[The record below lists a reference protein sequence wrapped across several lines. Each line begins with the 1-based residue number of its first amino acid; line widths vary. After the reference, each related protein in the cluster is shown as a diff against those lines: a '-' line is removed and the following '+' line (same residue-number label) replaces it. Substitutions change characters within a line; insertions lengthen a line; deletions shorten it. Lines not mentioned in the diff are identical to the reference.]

1 MKNNKQLLL
10 DFENPD
16 LEWPNQEDFPLN
28 EGKRRIKDILL
39 LDIGSSKDYLI
50 ITGFT
55 SLANTVEIFGK
66 EELSVN
72 RKTRILLGFE
82 PEIRKRKTWA
92 KTPLSQEMKEY
103 WVNKG
108 IDVLQG
114 GMVIQT
120 IEHIKNGN
128 IEFKIKERL
137 HAKVYVG
144 DSHAVLGSANFSKQG
159 IISQQEATIRVKSL
173 EDEESCQYSE
183 VKRIAE
189 NFWLK
194 GTSYDMQSLLE
205 ELLQKVPWNQALA
218 RAIAEI
224 LEGNWI
230 SNYPQF
236 QQKIES
242 AKLWPYQV
250 TGLAKSLILLD
261 QQGSVLVAD
270 PTGSGKT
277 RMITICI
284 LSLIHSL
291 WETGNSDR
299 TNTLILCPKP
309 IVENWEKECLELSF
323 LNNSTISIGILQRE
337 GRNRNKAIK
346 ALQAANILA
355 LDEAHNFLSKKTN
368 RSNAFDEHSADFVIL
383 STATPINKKAED
395 LLRLIELLG
404 PDNLKDSELEKL
416 KELYRKPIQ
425 ESKTNDLKK
434 LNNFIQRFILRRTK
448 KQLNNLIDR
457 EPDTYTNK
465 FGDRARFPEVV
476 NNTYDTDE
484 SSEDI
489 DIANKINEKAK
500 ELKGLI
506 YLRKFKIPVY
516 VDKDNPDQIKSY
528 YKRRLNAA
536 KAFTEYHIRNSMRS
550 SRIALVE
557 HISGTADAKKWLN
570 LKTSKSETGNI
581 IKKLQTFLESPLP
594 KSGYPEFLPKWLTE
608 LEAYKSEIQS
618 EIKIYEQIL
627 ELIKK
632 MSDRRERGKARK
644 IIQLVNE
651 HNMVLAFDTTVLTL
665 YHLREVLKEEGYSQ
679 KIHLVSGTSEAS
691 RIEVQD
697 VFGVDSKTE
706 SGLALCSD
714 VMSEGVNLQ
723 RAKALIQL
731 DMPSVLRLAEQRV
744 GRLHRMDSPHD
755 EIQVYWSKDSSA
767 FGLKADRRLI
777 KTTILTEKL
786 IGGNLELPNEFLEL
800 EEELWTAENMIKEF
814 KPFVEEEKKWEGL
827 HDAFEPIYNLKEGPD
842 AIIKEEVYEE
852 LRKTKA
858 SIRCRVSFVGS
869 SSSWA
874 FICTQGTEKNS
885 PMWLYIEDSGTIH
898 NEFPAIC
905 DLLRENLT
913 SVEDVDWNQDT
924 LSRFLELYRKN
935 ERKAIPH
942 KKRRAL
948 EVAEFLLDKQTRAEG
963 EEEEDVALINRLLD
977 VFQKGYGED
986 DMAVDY
992 DRFADMWLELLKPL
1006 LKEKQQK
1013 SGRREL
1019 ITLENLK
1026 TKWVIRYFE
1035 PKQLR
1040 KIYDHIPLMDKLEN
1054 RIAACII
1061 GVKKD
1066 DLVPN

>member
-1 MKNNKQLLL
+1 MKNHSQLHI

-16 LEWPNQEDFPLN
+16 LEWPNQEDFPIN
-28 EGKRRIKDILL
+28 EGKRKIRDILL
-39 LDIGSSKDYLI
+39 KDISSSKEYLI

-66 EELSVN
+66 EPLN
-72 RKTRILLGFE
+72 LDRKTRILLGFE
-82 PEIRKRKTWA
+82 PEVRRRKTWT
-92 KTPLSQEMKEY
+92 KTPLTQEIKEY
-103 WVNKG
+103 WINKG

-137 HAKVYVG
+137 HAKLYVG

-159 IISQQEATIRVKSL
+159 IISQQEATIRVKSRV
-173 EDEESCQYSE
+173 DEESCQYTQI
-183 VKRIAE
+183 KRIAE

-230 SNYPQF
+230 SSYPQF

-284 LSLIHSL
+284 LSLIHNL
-291 WETGNSDR
+291 WETGKRDR

-323 LNNSTISIGILQRE
+323 LNNSAISIGILQRE
-337 GRNRNKAIK
+337 GRNRNRAIK

-368 RSNAFDEHSADFVIL
+368 RSNAFDEHSADFIIL

-404 PDNLKDSELEKL
+404 PDNLKDDELEKL

-425 ESKTNDLKK
+425 ESKINDLKK

-465 FGDRARFPEVV
+465 FGDRARFPEVI
-476 NNTYDTDE
+476 NDTYTTDE
-484 SSEDI
+484 SPEDI
-489 DIANKINEKAK
+489 EIANKIIEKAQK
-500 ELKGLI
+500 LKGLI

-516 VDKDNPDQIKSY
+516 VDKDNTDQIKGY

-557 HISGTADAKKWLN
+557 HISGTINAKKWLN

-581 IKKLQTFLESPLP
+581 IERLESFLGSPLP

-608 LEAYKSEIQS
+608 VESYKSEIQR

-632 MSDRRERGKARK
+632 MSDRRERGKAKK

-651 HNMVLAFDTTVLTL
+651 HKMVLAFDSTVLTL
-665 YHLREVLKEEGYSQ
+665 YHLREILKEEGYSK
-679 KIHLVSGTSEAS
+679 KIYLVSGTSEAS

-697 VFGVDSKTE
+697 VFGVDSKAE

-755 EIQVYWSKDSSA
+755 EIQAYWSKDSNA
-767 FGLKADRRLI
+767 FALKADRRLI
-777 KTTILTEKL
+777 KTTILTDKL
-786 IGGNLELPNEFLEL
+786 IGGNLELPEEFLEL

-827 HDAFEPIYNLKEGPD
+827 HDAFEPIYKLKEGPD

-858 SIRCRVSFVGS
+858 SIKCRVSFVGS
-869 SSSWA
+869 STSSWA
-874 FICTQGTEKNS
+874 FICTQGTEKKS
-885 PMWLYIEDSGTIH
+885 PMWLYIEDSGAIY

-905 DLLRENLT
+905 NLLRENLS
-913 SVEDVDWNQDT
+913 SVEDIDWHQDT

-948 EVAEFLLDKQTRAEG
+948 EVAEFLLDKQTRAEV
-963 EEEEDVALINRLLD
+963 EKEEDIALINRLLD
-977 VFQKGYGED
+977 VFKVGYRED

-992 DRFADMWLELLKPL
+992 DRFADMWLDLLKPL
-1006 LKEKQQK
+1006 LKKKQQK

-1026 TKWVIRYFE
+1026 TKWVVRYFE
-1035 PKQLR
+1035 PEQLR

-1054 RIAACII
+1054 RIAACVI
-1061 GVKKD
+1061 GVGAS
-1066 DLVPN
+1066 